1 MAPSEFD
8 PIKHLYN
15 LACEISLCFYEQK
28 KKKKKELKGRKEQ
41 RRREKGRQG
50 EGGKKGGLTKDSI

>member
-28 KKKKKELKGRKEQ
+28 KKKKRNSKGERSRGGGRKGGREKEG
-41 RRREKGRQG
+41 RRE
-50 EGGKKGGLTKDSI
+50 D

>member
-28 KKKKKELKGRKEQ
+28 KKKKGTQREKGAEEEGEREAG
-41 RRREKGRQG
+41 RRREEGRI
-50 EGGKKGGLTKDSI
+50 D

>member
-15 LACEISLCFYEQK
+15 LACEISLCFYEQ
-28 KKKKKELKGRKEQ
+28 KKKKELKGRKEQ